1 MSTKLE
7 KPTTWRVLLWDCNDE
22 NVLNEVAYP
31 MHIYSFEDVVS
42 KLEGNLSRYDIF
54 LSRYSKRSGKLID
67 VGGYYVWN
75 KILEEWIKPL

>member
-42 KLEGNLSRYDIF
+42 KLEGNLS
-54 LSRYSKRSGKLID
+54 
-67 VGGYYVWN
+67 
-75 KILEEWIKPL
+75 